1 MGDGG
6 WIGWMGGYQTNKL
19 REEAVGT
26 KKKKGFLYLI
36 IIYFFY
42 WWGLTFVYEEEGC
55 SNIYN
60 MGKGCKPLSFLLPR
74 TREEGGGERRKGEGR
89 AKRKKEKINK

>member
-19 REEAVGT
+19 REEAVCRN
-26 KKKKGFLYLI
+26 KQGFLYLI
-36 IIYFFY
+36 IIIFFY

-60 MGKGCKPLSFLLPR
+60 MGKGSNPCLFFYRGQGRK
-74 TREEGGGERRKGEGR
+74 EEEREGR
-89 AKRKKEKINK
+89 AKEGRKEKKN